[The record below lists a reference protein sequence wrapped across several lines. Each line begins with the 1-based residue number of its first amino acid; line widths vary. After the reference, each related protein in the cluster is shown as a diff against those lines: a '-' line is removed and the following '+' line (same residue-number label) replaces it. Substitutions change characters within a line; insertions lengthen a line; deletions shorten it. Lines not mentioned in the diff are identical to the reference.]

1 VSAEDDTPL
10 ATRVVAGVPPLRFA
24 LGLRGRYSARRRERR
39 LRTRDEALLAAVAG
53 RDDGRLNVGSSSS
66 HLPGWINADL
76 LRDPEGACIVMDA
89 TKRWPL
95 PDACLEAVN
104 SEQFVEHLSREAA
117 RAYFREA
124 FRALRLGGVIR
135 TTTPDLAALCRSLL
149 EHAAHDLAAHR
160 EHGYEAATHGEMF
173 NNYAYSWGH
182 RQLYDEET
190 LARMLSEAGFVGVVR
205 RSFGE
210 SAFEILRGIDRHD
223 LPGLRKLLLCVDAE
237 RPAD

>member
-1 VSAEDDTPL
+1 MSTGEDTRL

-24 LGLRGRYSARRRERR
+24 LGLRARYTARSRERR
-39 LRTRDEALLAAVAG
+39 LRARDEALLAALAG

-66 HLPGWINADL
+66 HLAGWINADL
-76 LRDPEGACIVMDA
+76 LRDPEGGCIVMDA
-89 TKRWPL
+89 TERWPL

-104 SEQFVEHLSREAA
+104 SEQFIEHLSREDA
-117 RAYFREA
+117 RAYLREA
-124 FRALRLGGVIR
+124 FRVLRPGGVIR
-135 TTTPDLAALCRSLL
+135 TTTPDLAGLCRTLL
-149 EHAAHDLAAHR
+149 ERAPGDLAVHR

-190 LARMLSEAGFVGVVR
+190 LARMLAEAGFVGVVR

-210 SAFEILRGIDRHD
+210 SAYGVLRGIDRHD
-223 LPGLRKLLLCVDAE
+223 LPGLRMLLLCVDAE
-237 RPAD
+237 RPTD